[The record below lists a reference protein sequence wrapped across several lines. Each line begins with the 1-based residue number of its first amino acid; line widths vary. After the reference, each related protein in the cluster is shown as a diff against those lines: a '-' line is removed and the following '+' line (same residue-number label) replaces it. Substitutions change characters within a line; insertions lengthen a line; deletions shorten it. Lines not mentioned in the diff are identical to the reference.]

1 MANLFERAAC
11 FTDIHYG
18 LKQNSRQ
25 HLQDCNNFITW
36 FIDEAKA
43 RDCET
48 CIFLGDWHH
57 HRASINIATMNATI
71 KDLKRLNDAFETV
84 YFITGN
90 HDLYYREKR
99 DLNSIEFAR
108 DLPNFVM
115 VDDHFVQDDVAI
127 IPWLVGDE
135 HKQVSKMQVKYMF
148 GHFELPY
155 FKMNAMIEM
164 PDHGG
169 IKAEMLSG
177 PEYVF
182 SGHFHKR
189 QYKNNIHYIGNAFPH
204 NYADAQDN
212 ERGAMFLTW
221 GEEPQYV
228 NWAECPK
235 YITMGLRQLLESPQ
249 DYLDPQ
255 THARIKLDVNIS
267 YEEANFIRE
276 TFAEQFKVR
285 EIQLLPVKEDEEIFE
300 GGEIKFESVDQIVIQ
315 QLETIESN
323 LVDTEELIK
332 IYRSLET
339 L

>member
-1 MANLFERAAC
+1 MSNLFERAAC

-18 LKQNSRQ
+18 LKQNSKQ
-25 HLQDCNNFITW
+25 HLTDCHNYVTW
-36 FIDEAKA
+36 FIAEAKA
-43 RDCET
+43 RNCET
-48 CIFLGDWHH
+48 CFFLGDWHH

-71 KDLKRLNDAFETV
+71 KDLKRLNDAFEKV

-108 DLPNFVM
+108 DLSNFVM
-115 VDDHFVQDDVAI
+115 VDDWLCEDGVAI

-135 HKQVSKMQVKYMF
+135 HKKLNKLDCKYMF

-155 FKMNAMIEM
+155 FKMNAMVEM

-169 IKAEMLSG
+169 VKASDLTN
-177 PEYVF
+177 PDYVF

-189 QYKNNIHYIGNAFPH
+189 QYKGNIHYIGNAFPH
-204 NYADAQDN
+204 NYADVGDN

-235 YITMGLRQLLESPQ
+235 YVIVGLRDILGAPEKF
-249 DYLDPQ
+249 LDQQ
-255 THARIKLDVNIS
+255 THARVRVDVDIS

-276 TFAEQFKVR
+276 TFYEKYKVR
-285 EIQLLPVKEDEEIFE
+285 ELQLIPIKEEEEAFE
-300 GGEIKFESVDQIVIQ
+300 GTEIKFESVDQIVIS
-315 QLETIESN
+315 QLETIESATI
-323 LVDTEELIK
+323 DTKVLIDLYK
-332 IYRSLET
+332 DIEV
-339 L
+339 

>member
-25 HLQDCNNFITW
+25 HLKDCRDFVDW
-36 FIDEAKA
+36 FIAEAKA
-43 RDCET
+43 RDAET

-71 KDLKRLNDAFETV
+71 KDLKKLNDNFEKV

-108 DLPNFVM
+108 DLPNFIM
-115 VDDHFVQDDVAI
+115 IDEHFCEDGVAI

-135 HKQVSKMQVKYMF
+135 HKQLNKLDCKYMF

-155 FKMNAMIEM
+155 FKMNAMVEM

-169 IKAEMLSG
+169 ITANDLSN

-204 NYADAQDN
+204 NYADAGDN
-212 ERGAMFLTW
+212 ERGAMFLDW
-221 GEEPQYV
+221 GGEPVYV
-228 NWAECPK
+228 NWQECPK
-235 YITMGLRQLLESPQ
+235 YVMTGLKELL
-249 DYLDPQ
+249 DKADDILDAQ
-255 THARIKLDVNIS
+255 THARVKLDIGIS

-276 TFAEQFKVR
+276 TFAEKYGVR
-285 EIQLLPVKEDEEIFE
+285 ELQLLPVKEEEEIFE
-300 GGEIKFESVDQIVIQ
+300 GAEIQFESVDQIVIQ

-323 LVDTEELIK
+323 LVDTQKLIT
-332 IYRSLET
+332 IYRELEV
-339 L
+339 

>member
-25 HLQDCNNFITW
+25 HLKDCRDFVDW
-36 FIDEAKA
+36 FIAEAKA
-43 RDCET
+43 RDAET

-71 KDLKRLNDAFETV
+71 KDLKKLNDNFEKV

-108 DLPNFVM
+108 DLPNFIM
-115 VDDHFVQDDVAI
+115 IDEHFCEDGVAI

-135 HKQVSKMQVKYMF
+135 HKQLNKLDCKYMF

-155 FKMNAMIEM
+155 FKMNAMVEM

-169 IKAEMLSG
+169 ITANDLSN

-204 NYADAQDN
+204 NYADAGDN
-212 ERGAMFLTW
+212 ERGAMFLDW
-221 GEEPQYV
+221 GGEPVYV
-228 NWAECPK
+228 NWQECPK
-235 YITMGLRQLLESPQ
+235 YVMTGLKELL
-249 DYLDPQ
+249 DKADDILDAQ
-255 THARIKLDVNIS
+255 THARVKLDIGIS

-276 TFAEQFKVR
+276 TFAEKYGVR
-285 EIQLLPVKEDEEIFE
+285 ELQLLPVKEEEEIFD
-300 GGEIKFESVDQIVIQ
+300 GVDIQFESVDQIVIQ

-323 LVDTEELIK
+323 LVDTQKLIT
-332 IYRSLET
+332 IYRELEV
-339 L
+339 